1 MKKISRFFLLLAFV
15 WTSFAIPGMAHS
27 VFPDSKV
34 EHSLPDSEMRM
45 EPFVLGAPVSKIT
58 ALFGEAYRREE
69 IPFGE
74 VARLVWRHYEGFSVQ
89 YFYDSS
95 LKSEEEMGL
104 RTVRITSGN
113 LATRSGFIT
122 MPCGIAVG
130 DDYKKVKEKFGK
142 GIRVRDPGMDDV
154 YCYESFEYPG
164 RVMSFR
170 VNKQGKITAISLES
184 EL

>member
-1 MKKISRFFLLLAFV
+1 MKKISRFFLLLAFI
-15 WTSFAIPGMAHS
+15 WTRFAVPGLA
-27 VFPDSKV
+27 
-34 EHSLPDSEMRM
+34 HSLPDSEMRM
-45 EPFVLGAPVSKIT
+45 EPFVLGTPVSKIT

-74 VARLVWRHYEGFSVQ
+74 AALLVWRHYEGFSVQ
-89 YFYDSS
+89 YFSNGS
-95 LKSEEEMGL
+95 VKSEEEMGL

-130 DDYKKVKEKFGK
+130 DDYKKVIENFGV
-142 GIRVRDPGMDDV
+142 GERVKNPGMDDV
-154 YCYESFEYPG
+154 YCYESADNPG
-164 RVMSFR
+164 RVMSFTVDR
-170 VNKQGKITAISLES
+170 RGKIVSISLES

>member
-1 MKKISRFFLLLAFV
+1 MKRIFRFSLLLAFIWMSV
-15 WTSFAIPGMAHS
+15 VVPAQAHN
-27 VFPDSKV
+27 
-34 EHSLPDSEMRM
+34 LPDSEMRL

-69 IPFGE
+69 IPFGSM
-74 VARLVWRHYEGFSVQ
+74 RLVWRHYEGFSVQ
-89 YFYDSS
+89 YFSNGS
-95 LKSEEEMGL
+95 VKSEEEMGL

-130 DDYKKVKEKFGK
+130 DDYKKVIEKFGV
-142 GIRVRDPGMDDV
+142 GERVRNPGSNDV
-154 YCYESFEYPG
+154 YCYESSEYPG
-164 RVMSFR
+164 RVMSFS
-170 VNKQGKITAISLES
+170 VNKQGQITTISLES

>member
-1 MKKISRFFLLLAFV
+1 MKYFSRIFLFLA
-15 WTSFAIPGMAHS
+15 SFLILSAEAALAHN
-27 VFPDSKV
+27 
-34 EHSLPDSEMRM
+34 LPDSEMRM

-74 VARLVWRHYEGFSVQ
+74 AALLVWRHYEGFSVQ
-89 YFYDSS
+89 YFSNGS
-95 LKSEEEMGL
+95 VKSEEEMGL

-130 DDYKKVKEKFGK
+130 DDYKKVIENFGV
-142 GIRVRDPGMDDV
+142 GERVRNPGSNDV
-154 YCYESFEYPG
+154 YCYESSEYPG
-164 RVMSFR
+164 RVMSFS
-170 VNKQGKITAISLES
+170 VNKQGKITTISLES

>member
-1 MKKISRFFLLLAFV
+1 MKYLSRIFLLLTAFLIL
-15 WTSFAIPGMAHS
+15 SAEPALAHN
-27 VFPDSKV
+27 
-34 EHSLPDSEMRM
+34 LPDSEMRM
-45 EPFVLGAPVSKIT
+45 EPFSYGVPISKIT
-58 ALFGEAYRREE
+58 ALFGDAYRREE

-74 VARLVWRHYEGFSVQ
+74 AALLVWRHYEGFSVQ
-89 YFYDSS
+89 YFSS
-95 LKSEEEMGL
+95 GSVKAEEDAGL

-130 DDYKKVKEKFGK
+130 DDYKKVIERFGV
-142 GIRVRDPGMDDV
+142 GQRVRDPGMDDV
-154 YCYESFEYPG
+154 YCYESSEYPG
-164 RVMSFR
+164 RVMSFS

>member
-1 MKKISRFFLLLAFV
+1 MKRIFRFSLLLAFILMSV
-15 WTSFAIPGMAHS
+15 IVPAQAHN
-27 VFPDSKV
+27 
-34 EHSLPDSEMRM
+34 LPDSEMRL
-45 EPFVLGAPVSKIT
+45 EPFAYGVPVSRIT

-74 VARLVWRHYEGFSVQ
+74 AALLVWRHYEGFSVQ
-89 YFYDSS
+89 YFSNGS
-95 LKSEEEMGL
+95 VKSEEEMGL

-113 LATRSGFIT
+113 LAARSGFIT

-130 DDYKKVKEKFGK
+130 DDYKKVKEKFGA

-154 YCYESFEYPG
+154 YCYESSEYPG
-164 RVMSFR
+164 RVMSFC